1 MPEFSYI
8 ARDKTGKKVIG
19 QREAASAEE
28 LAEQLQIELLVP
40 VEINVNRVI
49 SDKRTTT
56 SWFVLPDF
64 FETKVP
70 QKELQMFCRQ
80 MYTLLKAGIPL
91 ITTVTRLSE
100 TTRNKQL
107 VNALNDILL
116 TLNQGRSLSTGLSL
130 CPKVFSS
137 FFVNLV
143 KVGESSGQLD
153 KIFLYLAEYV
163 ELEVETKKKI
173 KTAFRYPKMVSFA
186 ILIALLVINTFVIP
200 AFSQLFKS
208 FQGNLPLPTL
218 ILMATSDFI
227 ISYWYIMISGV
238 LIITFAFRYW
248 VKTPT
253 GMVLWAQFKL
263 KIPIMGWIVH
273 RITLTRFA
281 KLFAMVLRAGLTA
294 VEGIE
299 LVGAS
304 TDDAY
309 FAQRIKMTS
318 ELIARGNTI
327 AGAIAQT
334 QLFPPLMIQMIALG
348 EESGNIDTL
357 LDEVAD
363 FYQRELIYDLAHLSE
378 AIEPILLVFIAGIV
392 LVLALGVF
400 LPMWNMASQ
409 FK

>member
-1 MPEFSYI
+1 MPEFHYI
-8 ARDKTGKKVIG
+8 ARDNTGIKVTG

-28 LAEQLQIELLVP
+28 LAEQLQIELLIP
-40 VEINVNRVI
+40 LEITAIQLAPQKN
-49 SDKRTTT
+49 KT
-56 SWFVLPDF
+56 SKFTLSHF
-64 FETKVP
+64 FEEKVP

-80 MYTLLKAGIPL
+80 MYTLLKAGIPI
-91 ITTVTRLSE
+91 ITTVTRLTE
-100 TTRNKQL
+100 TTKNAQL
-107 VNALNDILL
+107 VNALNEVLF
-116 TLNQGRSLSTGLSL
+116 TLNQGRSLSVGLSK
-130 CPKVFSS
+130 CPHVFSD

-143 KVGESSGQLD
+143 KVGENSGQLD
-153 KIFLYLAEYV
+153 RIFLYLAEYV

-173 KTAFRYPKMVSFA
+173 KTAFRYPKMVSIA

-200 AFSQLFKS
+200 AFSQLFQS
-208 FQGNLPLPTL
+208 FQGKLPLPTQ
-218 ILMATSDFI
+218 ILMATSTFI
-227 ISYWYIMISGV
+227 LSYWHI
-238 LIITFAFRYW
+238 LIGSTILTIFAFRYW
-248 VKTPT
+248 KKTPS
-253 GMVLWAQFKL
+253 GEFQWAQFKL

-281 KLFAMVLRAGLTA
+281 TLFAMVLRAGLTA

-309 FAQRIKMTS
+309 FSRKIKVTS
-318 ELIARGNTI
+318 ELVARGNTI
-327 AGAIAQT
+327 AGAISQT
-334 QLFPPLMIQMIALG
+334 QLFPPLMVQMIALG

-357 LDEVAD
+357 LDEVAE
-363 FYQRELIYDLAHLSE
+363 FYQRELMYDLAHLSE
-378 AIEPILLVFIAGIV
+378 AIEPILLTVVGAIV

>member
-8 ARDKTGKKVIG
+8 VRDKNGKKAVG
-19 QREAASAEE
+19 RREADSAEE
-28 LAEQLQIELLVP
+28 LAEQLQIESLIPL
-40 VEINVNRVI
+40 EINPIII
-49 SDKRTTT
+49 SEKQATKSR
-56 SWFVLPDF
+56 FVLPDF
-64 FETKVP
+64 FEAKVP

-80 MYTLLKAGIPL
+80 MYTLLKAGIPI
-91 ITTVTRLSE
+91 ITTVTRLIE

-107 VNALNDILL
+107 VTALTDVLL
-116 TLNQGRSLSTGLSL
+116 TLNQGRSLSVGLSL
-130 CPKVFSS
+130 CPKVFST

-153 KIFLYLAEYV
+153 KTFLYLAEYV
-163 ELEVETKKKI
+163 ELEIETKKKI

-208 FQGNLPLPTL
+208 FQGALPLPTL
-218 ILMATSDFI
+218 ILMATSNFI
-227 ISYWYIMISGV
+227 LSYWYILIGV
-238 LIITFAFRYW
+238 TLIIVVTFRYW
-248 VKTPT
+248 VKTPN
-253 GMVLWAQFKL
+253 GMVLWAYFKL

-273 RITLTRFA
+273 RITLARFA

-309 FAQRIKMTS
+309 FAQKIKVTS

-378 AIEPILLVFIAGIV
+378 AIEPILLVFIAAIV